1 MLSDA
6 LCKIFFGRVDYSHI
20 EIMYVGFRKSDRTVT
35 CAKPF
40 LFSCFRYAA
49 FLIAMSSCC
58 FQINGF
64 LSLKLF
70 NNEIL
75 SFMCACLFLVFSLS
89 STLWGSGVLPFL
101 KKKKKRIRPT
111 STIPSLSV
119 HNSTFFFVLTTP
131 LLGLYSINRFIWGR
145 INRPADRYTVMGRIW
160 IWTRYNIRQNRKCAL
175 SALARKGII
184 LGNKNLKN
192 MLN

>member
-101 KKKKKRIRPT
+101 KKKKKEVVLRRLFHRFPFIIQLFFLFSRRHCLVF
-111 STIPSLSV
+111 IPLIVS
-119 HNSTFFFVLTTP
+119 
-131 LLGLYSINRFIWGR
+131 YEAESINPQTDTLWWNVFGFGQDI
-145 INRPADRYTVMGRIW
+145 IFDRTE
-160 IWTRYNIRQNRKCAL
+160 N
-175 SALARKGII
+175 AR
-184 LGNKNLKN
+184 
-192 MLN
+192 